1 MKRQQTLV
9 IDRPELQS
17 PFQRVMFTS
26 LTATFWFIWIYIWL
40 PFLNL
45 LAWILGI
52 KIFYDEM
59 IIREGLQ
66 SLLLLSGLYAIVI
79 FALGGSLIAWGV
91 YNWIRFAG
99 VERRQ
104 YIPNVT
110 TVATAHHF
118 RVDVNAL
125 IQWQDARRMI
135 VYVDDA
141 GRVTNVDTIASN
153 IPPSHTAAK
162 SVMLNAHPV

>member
-40 PFLNL
+40 PLFNL
-45 LAWILGI
+45 LAWVLGI

-59 IIREGLQ
+59 IIRDGLH
-66 SLLLLSGLYAIVI
+66 SLLLLSGVYALVI
-79 FALGGSLIAWGV
+79 LALGGSLIAWGV

-99 VERRQ
+99 IERRQ
-104 YIPNVT
+104 HIPIVT
-110 TVATAHHF
+110 ITDTAHHF
-118 RVDVNAL
+118 RVSVNAL

-135 VYVDDA
+135 VYVDDS
-141 GRVTNVDTIASN
+141 GLVTHVDMTAST
-153 IPPSHTAAK
+153 IPPNY
-162 SVMLNAHPV
+162 VPVELIYRP